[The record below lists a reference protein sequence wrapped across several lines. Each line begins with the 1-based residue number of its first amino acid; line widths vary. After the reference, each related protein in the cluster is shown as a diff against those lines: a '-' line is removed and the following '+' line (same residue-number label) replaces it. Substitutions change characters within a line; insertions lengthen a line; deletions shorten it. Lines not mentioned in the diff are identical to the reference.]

1 MGLATKTPDQVRAM
15 RRAGLV
21 VARTLREIRSVVE
34 PGVTPVDLDQLAA
47 RLIRDAG
54 ATPSFLGYH
63 GYPATICTSVNDV
76 VVHGIPDDRPLR
88 AGDVISVDCGAVV
101 DGWHGD
107 AAVTVAVG
115 DLEEPVAA
123 LVAACEAS
131 LVAGIGAMVP
141 GGRLGDIGSS
151 VQSSVESSGTYG
163 ILTDFTGHGIGRAM
177 HEEPFVPN
185 YRTRR
190 RGPKLDS
197 GVVLA
202 VEPMITLGAPEV
214 TVDGD
219 GWTVRTVDGSVSAH
233 VEHTIAVTPQGP
245 WVLTSLDS
253 SHPWDDGVGN
263 DAES

>member
-1 MGLATKTPDQVRAM
+1 MQSASSPDGK
-15 RRAGLV
+15 AG
-21 VARTLREIRSVVE
+21 SKS
-34 PGVTPVDLDQLAA
+34 P
-47 RLIRDAG
+47 
-54 ATPSFLGYH
+54 
-63 GYPATICTSVNDV
+63 
-76 VVHGIPDDRPLR
+76 
-88 AGDVISVDCGAVV
+88 
-101 DGWHGD
+101 
-107 AAVTVAVG
+107 
-115 DLEEPVAA
+115 
-123 LVAACEAS
+123 
-131 LVAGIGAMVP
+131 
-141 GGRLGDIGSS
+141 IGSS
-151 VQSSVESSGTYG
+151 VQASVESSGTYG

-253 SHPWDDGVGN
+253 SHPWDDGVGR

>member
-21 VARTLREIRSVVE
+21 VARTLAEIKAAIE
-34 PGVTPVDLDQLAA
+34 PGVTPVDLDQIAA

-76 VVHGIPDDRPLR
+76 VVHGIPNDRPLR
-88 AGDVISVDCGAVV
+88 PGDVISVDCGAVV

-123 LVAACEAS
+123 LVAACESS

-141 GGRLGDIGSS
+141 SGRLGDIGSA
-151 VQSSVESSGTYG
+151 VQTSVESSGAYG

-190 RGPKLDS
+190 RGPKLDT

-214 TVDGD
+214 RVDGD

-233 VEHTIAVTPQGP
+233 VEHTIAVTPHGP
-245 WVLTSLDS
+245 WVLTSLDT
-253 SHPWDDGVGN
+253 SHPWDDGLGD
-263 DAES
+263 DAGF